1 MRRKAGAMVSAPGL
15 TEAQIREVALPETF
29 ARGREYFE
37 SGSVSHLTRRGAD
50 LQAEVEGSQ
59 YTPYQVHV
67 TLAERGLASAVC
79 TCPYAESWE
88 GACKHIVAT
97 LLAWLHAPEQVEEHP
112 PLETVLAPLD
122 RDQLQALVQ
131 GLVARQPG
139 LADLIEAQAGLL
151 QSRAAE
157 AAASPGA
164 VPRRQSPVDTAS
176 LRRQVRSVLRSLDQL
191 RLSET
196 YWQVGGVVD
205 EVRQLVEQ
213 ARPFLEAG
221 DGRSALTILE
231 AVTEEYVARWTE
243 LDDSEGEASGLF
255 EELGPLWTEA
265 ILSAELTPAERRAW
279 AERLG
284 QWQEEAADYGVE
296 TAFDAAQAAAQQGWD
311 DPGVRRVL
319 AGEISSTGVWAG
331 EAPWFADDLAV
342 ARLNVLER
350 QGRFQEALHL
360 AEAEG
365 QTDRYVALLVKLGRV
380 SEAVAY
386 GLEQLGQTTDTL
398 VLAQALLEHGATR
411 EALQIAE
418 HGLSLEGERL
428 SLARWLREAATA
440 AGEPE
445 RAVQAGLVA
454 VRDYPSLDEYQ
465 AVQALAGERWPA
477 LRDELLADLRRAAA
491 RFPSAVGEIL
501 LHEGRIEDAIAVAES
516 APYEYRLVEQV
527 VDAAIQSHPDWV
539 IRTCRQQAERI
550 MDAAQSKYYHYAVAW
565 LERARAASIA
575 AGRQDEWRQ
584 HLSGLLARHGRKYS
598 LVPQLKR
605 LLV

>member
-1 MRRKAGAMVSAPGL
+1 MTRTVGL
-15 TEAQIREVALPETF
+15 TEAQIRELALPEAF

-37 SGSVSHLTRRGAD
+37 RGAVTHLARRGAE

-59 YTPYQVHV
+59 YAPYQVHV
-67 TLAERGLASAVC
+67 TLGERGSTGAVC
-79 TCPYAESWE
+79 SCPYAESWE

-97 LLAWLHAPEQVEEHP
+97 LLTYLHAPEQVEEHP

-122 RDQLQALVQ
+122 RDQLEALVQ
-131 GLVARQPG
+131 ALAARQPG
-139 LADLIEAQAGLL
+139 LADLIEGHVQIL
-151 QSRAAE
+151 QSQGRQDATSP
-157 AAASPGA
+157 AAAR
-164 VPRRQSPVDTAS
+164 RRQPRVDTAA
-176 LRRQVRSVLRSLDQL
+176 LRRQVRGALRSLERL
-191 RLSET
+191 RGSEA

-205 EVRQLVEQ
+205 EVRQLAEQ
-213 ARPFLEAG
+213 ARPFIEAG
-221 DGRSALTILE
+221 DGRNALAVLQ
-231 AVTEEYVARWTE
+231 AVTEAYLGSWTE
-243 LDDSEGEASGLF
+243 LDDSDGEASGLF

-265 ILSAELTPAERRAW
+265 ILSADLTPAERRAW
-279 AERLG
+279 AKRLG
-284 QWQEEAADYGVE
+284 EWQDEVADYGVE
-296 TAFDAAQAAAQQGWD
+296 TAFEVAQAAAQQGWD

-319 AGEISSTGVWAG
+319 GGEISSTGVWEG
-331 EAPWFADDLAV
+331 EAPWCADDLAV

-380 SEAVAY
+380 PEAVAY
-386 GLEQLGQTTDTL
+386 GLEQLGQTSDAL
-398 VLAQALLEHGATR
+398 VLARALLEHGATH
-411 EALQIAE
+411 EALRIAE

-428 SLARWLREAATA
+428 SLASWLRETATA

-477 LRDELLADLRRAAA
+477 LRDELLVDLRRAAA

-501 LHEGRIEDAIAVAES
+501 LHEGRIEDAIAVAEAAS
-516 APYEYRLVEQV
+516 YEYRLVERV
-527 VDAAIQSHPDWV
+527 ADAAIQSHPDWV

-550 MDAAQSKYYHYAVAW
+550 MDAAQSKYYPYAVGW
-565 LERARAASIA
+565 LERVRAASTA

-584 HLSGLLARHGRKYS
+584 YLAGLLARHGRKYS

-605 LLV
+605 LLA

>member
-1 MRRKAGAMVSAPGL
+1 M
-15 TEAQIREVALPETF
+15 
-29 ARGREYFE
+29 
-37 SGSVSHLTRRGAD
+37 
-50 LQAEVEGSQ
+50 
-59 YTPYQVHV
+59 
-67 TLAERGLASAVC
+67 C

-97 LLAWLHAPEQVEEHP
+97 LLAWLHEPEQVEEHP

-151 QSRAAE
+151 QSRPAE
-157 AAASPGA
+157 AASSPGA
-164 VPRRQSPVDTAS
+164 VPRRQPPVDTAS
-176 LRRQVRSVLRSLDQL
+176 LRRQVRSVLRSLDRL
-191 RLSET
+191 RPSEA
-196 YWQVGGVVD
+196 YWQIGGVVD
-205 EVRQLVEQ
+205 EVRQLAEQ

-221 DGRSALTILE
+221 DGRSALAVLE
-231 AVTEEYVARWTE
+231 AVTEEYMATWTE
-243 LDDSEGEASGLF
+243 LDDSDGEPSGLF

-265 ILSAELTPAERRAW
+265 ILSADLTPAERRAW
-279 AERLG
+279 AKRLG

-319 AGEISSTGVWAG
+319 GGEISSTGVWEG

-350 QGRFQEALHL
+350 RGRFQEALHL

-386 GLEQLGQTTDTL
+386 GLEHLLQTADAL
-398 VLAQALLEHGATR
+398 VLAQALLDHGATR
-411 EALQIAE
+411 EALRIAE

-428 SLARWLREAATA
+428 TLARWLREAATA

-445 RAVQAGLVA
+445 RAVQAGLAA
-454 VRDYPSLDEYQ
+454 VRDYPTLEDYQ
-465 AVQALAGERWPA
+465 TVQTLAGERWPA
-477 LRDELLADLRRAAA
+477 LRDEVLADLRRAAA

-501 LHEGRIEDAIAVAES
+501 LHEGRIEEAIAVAEG
-516 APYEYRLVEQV
+516 APYEYRLVERV
-527 VDAAIQSHPDWV
+527 ADAAIQSHPDWV

-584 HLSGLLARHGRKYS
+584 YLAGLLARHGRKYT

-605 LLV
+605 LLA

>member
-1 MRRKAGAMVSAPGL
+1 MASAPGL
-15 TEAQIREVALPETF
+15 TEVQIRELALPETF

-37 SGSVSHLTRRGAD
+37 RGAVSHLTRRGAE

-67 TLAERGLASAVC
+67 TLAERGIARATC

-88 GACKHIVAT
+88 GACKHIIAA
-97 LLAWLHAPEQVEEHP
+97 LLACVREPKQVEEHP
-112 PLETVLAPLD
+112 PLEAILAPLD

-131 GLVARQPG
+131 ALAARQPG
-139 LADLIEAQAGLL
+139 LADLIEDHVQVL
-151 QSRAAE
+151 QSQPVQ
-157 AAASPGA
+157 AAASRSA
-164 VPRRQSPVDTAS
+164 VPRQRQTPVDTAA
-176 LRRQVRSVLRSLDQL
+176 LRRQVRSMLRSLERL
-191 RLSET
+191 RASEA

-205 EVRQLVEQ
+205 EVRQLAER

-221 DGRSALTILE
+221 DGRNALAVLE
-231 AVTEEYVARWTE
+231 AVTEGYLGSWTE
-243 LDDSEGEASGLF
+243 LDDSDGEASGLF

-265 ILSAELTPAERRAW
+265 ILSADLTPAERRAW
-279 AERLG
+279 AKRLG
-284 QWQEEAADYGVE
+284 RWQAEAADYGVE

-311 DPGVRRVL
+311 DPGVQRVL
-319 AGEISSTGVWAG
+319 GGEISSTGVWEG

-365 QTDRYVALLVKLGRV
+365 QTDRYLALLVRLGRV
-380 SEAVAY
+380 PEAVAY
-386 GLEQLGQTTDTL
+386 GLEQLGQAADAL
-398 VLAQALLEHGATR
+398 VLARALLEHGATR
-411 EALQIAE
+411 EALRIAE
-418 HGLSLEGERL
+418 HGLTLEGERL
-428 SLARWLREAATA
+428 MLARWLREAALA

-454 VRDYPSLDEYQ
+454 VRDCASLDDYQ
-465 AVQALAGERWPA
+465 AVQALAGERWTA
-477 LRDELLADLRRAAA
+477 LRDELLTDLRRAAA

-501 LHEGRIEDAIAVAES
+501 LHEGRIEDAIAVTEG
-516 APYEYRLVEQV
+516 APYDYTLVEHV
-527 VDAAIQSHPDWV
+527 ADAAIRSHPDWV

-550 MDAAQSKYYHYAVAW
+550 MDAAQSKYYHYAVGW
-565 LERARAASIA
+565 LERARAASMA

-584 HLSGLLARHGRKYS
+584 YLAGLLTRHGRKYS

-605 LLV
+605 LLA